1 VRHPDDDITEDEWR
15 ARESADAYEPPD
27 YVEISLLTGRRVRYV
42 PGSEPSGGGYDQNW
56 GGDGTS

>member
-1 VRHPDDDITEDEWR
+1 MRHPDDDITEDEWR

-42 PGSEPSGGGYDQNW
+42 AGSEPSGGGYWDH
-56 GGDGTS
+56 S